1 MQPKLVVIEKT
12 TKNSLIDY
20 NNPNQLNSVMK
31 CVITSDVVNSTKISA
46 GKRDLLLSVLQRIE
60 NDLQTISV
68 IDIEVYRGDSFQV
81 LVEDAAKGMLCAI
94 LIRAGLMC
102 FAPEEEK
109 WDARLSLG
117 IGDVQY
123 ENRRVTM
130 SDGDAFRLSG
140 RTFDEIGK
148 RRLVV
153 TTISDDI
160 NEELTLSCA
169 FADDIISGWSKKQAQ
184 LMYQVLLNGTPR
196 KELADLHSTSVQNI
210 GKKLR
215 AAKENLVVLFLKRFE
230 LLIKKI

>member
-46 GKRDLLLSVLQRIE
+46 EKRDILLSVLQRIE
-60 NDLQTISV
+60 NDLQTICV
-68 IDIEVYRGDSFQV
+68 TNIEVYRGDSFQV
-81 LVEDAAKGMLCAI
+81 LVEDASKGMLCAI

-102 FAPEEEK
+102 FAPEEDK

-130 SDGDAFRLSG
+130 SDGEAFRLSG
-140 RTFDEIGK
+140 RTFEEIGK

-153 TTISDDI
+153 TTISEDI

-184 LMYQVLLNGTPR
+184 LMYQVLLKGTPR

-215 AAKENLVVLFLKRFE
+215 AAKENLIVLFLRRFE

>member
-46 GKRDLLLSVLQRIE
+46 EKRDILLSVLQRIE
-60 NDLQTISV
+60 NDLQTICV
-68 IDIEVYRGDSFQV
+68 TNIEVYRGDSFQV
-81 LVEDAAKGMLCAI
+81 LVEDASKGMLCAI

-102 FAPEEEK
+102 FAPEEDK

-130 SDGDAFRLSG
+130 SDGEAFRLSG
-140 RTFDEIGK
+140 RTFEEIGK

-153 TTISDDI
+153 TTISEDI

-184 LMYQVLLNGTPR
+184 LMYQVLLKGTPR

-215 AAKENLVVLFLKRFE
+215 AAKENLVVLFLRRFE

>member
-46 GKRDLLLSVLQRIE
+46 EKRDILLSVLQRIE
-60 NDLQTISV
+60 NDLQTICV
-68 IDIEVYRGDSFQV
+68 TNIEVYRGDSFQV
-81 LVEDAAKGMLCAI
+81 LVEDASKGMLCAI

-102 FAPEEEK
+102 FAPEEDK

-130 SDGDAFRLSG
+130 SDGEAFRLSG
-140 RTFDEIGK
+140 RTFEEIGK

-153 TTISDDI
+153 TTISEDI

-184 LMYQVLLNGTPR
+184 LMYQVLLKGTPR

-215 AAKENLVVLFLKRFE
+215 AAKENLVVLFLRRFE
-230 LLIKKI
+230 LLIKKL